1 MRGHDLFSI
10 SVRIAGVWFSERT
23 EHSFP
28 GEAMTR
34 RNLALTFWV
43 LLLAVGTAFGQDFL
57 TNKSVLDMVAAG
69 LPDEIIIARIKS
81 SKTGFDLSTPELA
94 KLTQAKVSTAVIKAM
109 IEPKPGDPGTVAG
122 AVGTASANPN
132 DPDAPHEAGIYLFSD
147 KGVKQ
152 MTPLEPTVYTQS
164 KMGGVWKSAVTYGI
178 AKAKFKAVVS
188 GAHAN
193 VKTLDSQPVFYFYF
207 EEKSAGLSRAGGA
220 TTSPNEF
227 TLLRFDTKGEVRET
241 VVGEF
246 NAWGSSTGTDQKAT
260 SQFKHEKLRPGV
272 FKVTIVGSLQ
282 PGEYCFL
289 SSAGIG
295 AFGAGAAGAN
305 RLWDFRIVAAE

>member
-1 MRGHDLFSI
+1 
-10 SVRIAGVWFSERT
+10 
-23 EHSFP
+23 
-28 GEAMTR
+28 MTR
-34 RNLALTFWV
+34 RSLAFLAG
-43 LLLAVGTAFGQDFL
+43 LLCIAVGAIYAQDIL
-57 TNKSVLDMVAAG
+57 TNKSILEMVSAG

-81 SKTGFDLSTPELA
+81 SRTGFDLSTPELA

-122 AVGTASANPN
+122 AAGVASANPN

-147 KGVKQ
+147 KGVRQ

-164 KMGGVWKSAVTYGI
+164 KMGGVWKSAMTYGI

-188 GAHAN
+188 GPHAN
-193 VKTLDSQPVFYFYF
+193 VKTLDPQPVFYFYF
-207 EEKSAGLSRAGGA
+207 EEKSAGLSRAGAA

-227 TLLRFDTKGEVRET
+227 TLLKFDTKGDVRET

-246 NAWGSSTGTDQKAT
+246 NAWGSTTGTDQKAT
-260 SQFKHEKLRPGV
+260 TQFKYDKLRPGV
-272 FKVTIVGSLQ
+272 YRVTIVGNLP

-305 RLWDFRIVAAE
+305 RLWDFRIIPAE